1 MTSNVAVN
9 DSSTEEI
16 FPELTRDVID
26 RMKDSE
32 GKRLREILSLVVS
45 HVHAIVREA
54 KITQD
59 EWWQAID
66 FLTRAGKMCSDSRQ
80 EFILLSDILGI
91 SMLVDAIDHA
101 GGPGL
106 SESTVLGPFYAGQQR
121 ELATG
126 ESILLREE
134 ESDPLEMRGRV
145 TDSQGRPIANALVE
159 VWQTA
164 PNQLYDVQDEDQPDG
179 HLRGSFRSDS
189 AGTFRFRTIL
199 PVSYPIPNDGPAGQ
213 LLAAMGRHPFRPAHI
228 HFKISAPGYRTLV
241 THLFLDGDKYL
252 GSDAVFGVK
261 PSLVIRPRLIMGV
274 NTVEYDFGLADE
286 RESRNS
292 AVNVGSIWAIDYAA
306 TCVLMKIRSTHH
318 LALGWELC

>member
-1 MTSNVAVN
+1 MSFGGNGMVRRSPSIAWLACLVQTMLRRPYSILPQRMELLPRFMRSVCRSPIWTKPPPRRRSGLLIGIRAP
-9 DSSTEEI
+9 SSGMRFGNSWTT
-16 FPELTRDVID
+16 P
-26 RMKDSE
+26 
-32 GKRLREILSLVVS
+32 
-45 HVHAIVREA
+45 
-54 KITQD
+54 ITD
-59 EWWQAID
+59 
-66 FLTRAGKMCSDSRQ
+66 AG
-80 EFILLSDILGI
+80 
-91 SMLVDAIDHA
+91 
-101 GGPGL
+101 
-106 SESTVLGPFYAGQQR
+106 
-121 ELATG
+121 LAAG

-179 HLRGSFRSDS
+179 HLRGSFRTDG
-189 AGTFRFRTIL
+189 AGTFRFRTIM

-228 HFKISAPGYRTLV
+228 HFMISAPRYRTLV

-261 PSLVIRPRLIMGV
+261 PPLVIRPGLIEGI

-286 RESRNS
+286 RESTR
-292 AVNVGSIWAIDYAA
+292 AQVE
-306 TCVLMKIRSTHH
+306 
-318 LALGWELC
+318 ELRRQRR

>member
-1 MTSNVAVN
+1 MTSIIAAS
-9 DSSTEEI
+9 DSSRGEV
-16 FPELTRDVID
+16 FPELTHDVID
-26 RMKDSE
+26 RMRDAE
-32 GKRLREILSLVVS
+32 NPRLREILELVVS

-54 KITQD
+54 KITHD

-66 FLTRAGKMCSDSRQ
+66 FLTRAGKMCSESRQ

-91 SMLVDAIDHA
+91 SMLVDAIDHV
-101 GGPGL
+101 GGPGI

-121 ELATG
+121 ELAAG

-134 ESDPLEMRGRV
+134 EGDPLEMRGHV
-145 TDSQGRPIANALVE
+145 TDSLGRPIANSLVE

-164 PNQLYDVQDEDQPDG
+164 PNQLYDVQDENQPSG
-179 HLRGSFRSDS
+179 HLRASFRTDA
-189 AGTFRFRTIL
+189 AGTYRFRTIM

-228 HFKISAPGYRTLV
+228 HFMISAPGYRTLV
-241 THLFLDGDKYL
+241 THLFLDGDQYL

-261 PSLVIRPRLIMGV
+261 PSLIIRPRLIEGI

-286 RESRNS
+286 RESTR
-292 AVNVGSIWAIDYAA
+292 AQVD
-306 TCVLMKIRSTHH
+306 
-318 LALGWELC
+318 ELRRQHR

>member
-1 MTSNVAVN
+1 MPITDADLLEEVERMTPIMAV
-9 DSSTEEI
+9 DESSRGEV

-26 RMKDSE
+26 RMKDAE
-32 GKRLREILSLVVS
+32 NPRLREILELVVS

-54 KITQD
+54 KITHD
-59 EWWQAID
+59 EWWQAIGL
-66 FLTRAGKMCSDSRQ
+66 LTRAGKMCSDNRQ
-80 EFILLSDILGI
+80 EFILLSDVLGI
-91 SMLVDAIDHA
+91 SMLVDAIDHV
-101 GGPGL
+101 GGPGI

-121 ELATG
+121 QLAAG

-134 ESDPLEMRGRV
+134 EGDPLEMRCRV
-145 TDSQGRPIANALVE
+145 MDAEGRPIANALVE

-164 PNQLYDVQDEDQPDG
+164 PNQLYDVQDENQPSG
-179 HLRGSFRSDS
+179 HLRASFRTDTG
-189 AGTFRFRTIL
+189 GTYRFRTIM

-228 HFKISAPGYRTLV
+228 HFMISAPGYRTLV

-261 PSLVIRPRLIMGV
+261 PSLIVRPRTIEGI

-286 RESRNS
+286 RESTRTQ
-292 AVNVGSIWAIDYAA
+292 VE
-306 TCVLMKIRSTHH
+306 
-318 LALGWELC
+318 ELRRQRK